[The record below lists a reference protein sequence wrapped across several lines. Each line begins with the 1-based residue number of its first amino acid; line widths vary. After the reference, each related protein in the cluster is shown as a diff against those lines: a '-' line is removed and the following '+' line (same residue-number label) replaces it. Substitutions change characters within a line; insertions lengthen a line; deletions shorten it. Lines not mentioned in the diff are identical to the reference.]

1 MHEVGI
7 ISAML
12 RQIDRIMQQEQLTK
26 VEKIVIEVGELSGV
40 IPHYM
45 EECYPAAVYKTKF
58 ADTKLEMI
66 TIPGI
71 VRCERCGREF
81 NGYQYD
87 LCCPGCGSR
96 ERLTPL
102 SGRELVLKEIVGS

>member
-71 VRCERCGREF
+71 VRCERCGRE
-81 NGYQYD
+81 
-87 LCCPGCGSR
+87 
-96 ERLTPL
+96 
-102 SGRELVLKEIVGS
+102 LVLKEIIGS

>member
-58 ADTKLEMI
+58 ADTKLEMLL
-66 TIPGI
+66 PCFCRFLACKAALGM
-71 VRCERCGREF
+71 
-81 NGYQYD
+81 
-87 LCCPGCGSR
+87 L
-96 ERLTPL
+96 
-102 SGRELVLKEIVGS
+102 